1 MGEIPITFLFLFF
14 FKNAPSPY
22 EHVGHVAV
30 LVTKHFAAFFFEA
43 YSQFNRS
50 WNANSFAP
58 TSSEWCWFSGLSYI
72 WNYVKSLRTF
82 GRRCPHSCYANDP
95 VDNSSLAGGRE
106 IREGERERQRGNRE
120 RSEAHCWWVLF
131 VVCVTT
137 VNIAWQTGSKISG
150 HPKTRDSVV
159 ILPPEDD
166 PLARFRGEFWRF
178 PTR

>member
-30 LVTKHFAAFFFEA
+30 LVTKHFAAFFFEP

-106 IREGERERQRGNRE
+106 IREGERETEGKQGAKWG
-120 RSEAHCWWVLF
+120 SLLMSP
-131 VVCVTT
+131 VC
-137 VNIAWQTGSKISG
+137 GM
-150 HPKTRDSVV
+150 RDYCEYS
-159 ILPPEDD
+159 
-166 PLARFRGEFWRF
+166 LADRIKDQW
-178 PTR
+178 PS